1 MHFAFLAAILV
12 LPTGCIS
19 VTETTTRPPVLAAAR
34 CTVGEP
40 MVETMLFLGMARP
53 GGEVSEAEF
62 GRFIEAEV
70 TPRWKEGYTILQGQ
84 GLWYSE
90 QRKLTEREPS
100 RVLVRF
106 HDGGQGASSDI
117 EAIRAAYI
125 RNFTQDAVLRT
136 DRPTCA
142 DF

>member
-1 MHFAFLAAILV
+1 MRLALV
-12 LPTGCIS
+12 
-19 VTETTTRPPVLAAAR
+19 AAALALPAGCVSVSETSQPMPSVR
-34 CTVGEP
+34 CAVGEP

-53 GGEVSEAEF
+53 DGEVSEAEF
-62 GRFIEAEV
+62 VRFIEAEV
-70 TPRWKEGYTILQGQ
+70 TPRWKEGYTILQAR
-84 GLWYSE
+84 GLWYSQ
-90 QRKLTEREPS
+90 QRNVTESEPS

-106 HDGGQGASSDI
+106 HDGGQAASSDI

-136 DRPTCA
+136 DRPACA